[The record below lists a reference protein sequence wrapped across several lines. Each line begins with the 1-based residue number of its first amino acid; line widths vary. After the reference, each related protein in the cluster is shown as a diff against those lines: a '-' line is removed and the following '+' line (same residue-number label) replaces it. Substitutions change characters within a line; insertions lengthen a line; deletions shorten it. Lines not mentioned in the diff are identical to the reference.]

1 MERTYFYINEDGA
14 RTAHSMMS
22 FSDYKDGSKTSN
34 YKALVDKAYELGE
47 EVILKK
53 PSEEERVANL
63 CERYSKRL
71 AQNINRDIQI
81 GMMCPSVMVSGAG
94 NFPVKKKEKQVAAWD
109 KNHEDY
115 EQVERI
121 LWKIG
126 NILSGKDRIRSDE
139 EKAIEK
145 LQEKIDILKEN
156 QEQMKEVNKAVR
168 LKDTEKGNEILRN
181 MGYTDKQIEQFRTPD
196 YCGIIGF
203 PSYLLSNN
211 NANIR
216 RLEGRIKSLQ
226 AIKSNG
232 TQESENEFFSIR
244 EDVDSMRIQLFFEGK
259 PDLEVREILKHNGF
273 RWAPSVGAWQRQLNE
288 NGKYAVKSVLRKLEA
303 MGGAEE
309 ND

>member
-126 NILSGKDRIRSDE
+126 NILSGKDRIGSDE

-244 EDVDSMRIQLFFEGK
+244 EDVDSMRIQLFFEEK
-259 PDLEVREILKHNGF
+259 PEPEVREILKRNGF
-273 RWAPSVGAWQRQLNE
+273 RWAPSVGAWQRTLNE

-303 MGGAEE
+303 MGETEE

>member
-81 GMMCPSVMVSGAG
+81 GMMCPSVMVSRAG
-94 NFPVKKKEKQVAAWD
+94 NFPVKKKVKQLSAWD

>member
-1 MERTYFYINEDGA
+1 MERIYFNINESGA
-14 RTAHSMMS
+14 KTAHNMMS
-22 FSDYKDGSKTSN
+22 FSDYKEGSRTAG

-47 EVILKK
+47 NVILKK

-63 CERYSKRL
+63 CERYSRRL

-81 GMMCPSVMVSGAG
+81 GMMCPSIMISGAG
-94 NFPVKKKEKQVAAWD
+94 KFPVKKKEKQVAAWD

-126 NILSGKDRIRSDE
+126 NILSGKDVIKSDDE
-139 EKAIEK
+139 NAIEK
-145 LQEKIDILKEN
+145 LQEKVDILKEK

-168 LKDTEKGNEILRN
+168 LKDAEKGNEILWN
-181 MGYTDKQIEQFRTPD
+181 MGYTDKQIEQLRTPD

-226 AIKSNG
+226 ATKSNG
-232 TQESENEFFSIR
+232 TQERKNEFFSVR
-244 EDVDSMRIQLFFEGK
+244 EDVDSMRIQLFFEEK
-259 PDLEVREILKHNGF
+259 PEPEVREILKRNGF
-273 RWAPSVGAWQRQLNE
+273 RWAPSVGAWQRTLNE

-303 MGGAEE
+303 MGETEE

>member
-1 MERTYFYINEDGA
+1 MERIYFNINESGA
-14 RTAHSMMS
+14 KTAHNMMS
-22 FSDYKDGSKTSN
+22 FSDYKEGSRTAG

-47 EVILKK
+47 NVILKK

-63 CERYSKRL
+63 CERYSRRL
-71 AQNINRDIQI
+71 AQNINMDIQI
-81 GMMCPSVMVSGAG
+81 GMMCPSIMISGAG
-94 NFPVKKKEKQVAAWD
+94 KFPVKKKEKQVAAWD

-126 NILSGKDRIRSDE
+126 NILSGKDVIKSDDE
-139 EKAIEK
+139 NAIEK
-145 LQEKIDILKEN
+145 LQEKVDILKEK

-168 LKDTEKGNEILRN
+168 LKDAEKGNEILWN
-181 MGYTDKQIEQFRTPD
+181 MGYTDKQIEQLRTPD

-226 AIKSNG
+226 ATKSNG
-232 TQESENEFFSIR
+232 TQERKNEFFSVR
-244 EDVDSMRIQLFFEGK
+244 EDVDSMRIQLFFEEK
-259 PDLEVREILKHNGF
+259 PEPEVREILKRNGF
-273 RWAPSVGAWQRQLNE
+273 RWAPSVGAWQRTLNE

-303 MGGAEE
+303 MGETEE

>member
-1 MERTYFYINEDGA
+1 MERIYFNINESGA
-14 RTAHSMMS
+14 KTAHNMMS
-22 FSDYKDGSKTSN
+22 FSDYKEGSRTAG

-47 EVILKK
+47 NVILKK

-63 CERYSKRL
+63 CERYSRRL

-81 GMMCPSVMVSGAG
+81 GMMCPSIMISGAG
-94 NFPVKKKEKQVAAWD
+94 KFPVKKKEKQVAAWD

-126 NILSGKDRIRSDE
+126 NILSSKDVIKSDDE
-139 EKAIEK
+139 NAIEK
-145 LQEKIDILKEN
+145 LQEKVDILKEK

-168 LKDTEKGNEILRN
+168 LKDAEKGNEILWN
-181 MGYTDKQIEQFRTPD
+181 MGYTDKQIEQLRTPD

-226 AIKSNG
+226 ATKSNG
-232 TQESENEFFSIR
+232 TQERKNEFFSVR
-244 EDVDSMRIQLFFEGK
+244 EDVDSMRIQLFFEEK
-259 PDLEVREILKHNGF
+259 PEPEVREILKRNGF
-273 RWAPSVGAWQRQLNE
+273 RWAPSVGAWQRTLNE

-303 MGGAEE
+303 IGETEE

>member
-1 MERTYFYINEDGA
+1 MERIYFNINESGA
-14 RTAHSMMS
+14 KTAHNMMS
-22 FSDYKDGSKTSN
+22 FSDYKEGSRTAG

-47 EVILKK
+47 NVILKK

-63 CERYSKRL
+63 CERYSRRL

-81 GMMCPSVMVSGAG
+81 GMMCPSIMISGAG
-94 NFPVKKKEKQVAAWD
+94 KFPVKKKEKQVAAWD

-126 NILSGKDRIRSDE
+126 NILSGKDVIKSDDE
-139 EKAIEK
+139 NAIEK
-145 LQEKIDILKEN
+145 LQEKVDILKEK

-168 LKDTEKGNEILRN
+168 LKDAEKGNEILWN
-181 MGYTDKQIEQFRTPD
+181 MGYTDKQIEQLRTPD

-226 AIKSNG
+226 ATKSNG
-232 TQESENEFFSIR
+232 TQERKNEFFSVR
-244 EDVDSMRIQLFFEGK
+244 EDVDSMRIQLLFEEK
-259 PDLEVREILKHNGF
+259 PEPEVREILKRNGF
-273 RWAPSVGAWQRQLNE
+273 RWAPSVGAWQRTLNE

-303 MGGAEE
+303 MGETEE

>member
-232 TQESENEFFSIR
+232 TQESENEFFGIR

>member
-1 MERTYFYINEDGA
+1 M
-14 RTAHSMMS
+14 
-22 FSDYKDGSKTSN
+22 
-34 YKALVDKAYELGE
+34 
-47 EVILKK
+47 
-53 PSEEERVANL
+53 
-63 CERYSKRL
+63 
-71 AQNINRDIQI
+71 
-81 GMMCPSVMVSGAG
+81 
-94 NFPVKKKEKQVAAWD
+94 
-109 KNHEDY
+109 
-115 EQVERI
+115 
-121 LWKIG
+121 WKIG

-226 AIKSNG
+226 ATKSNG
-232 TQESENEFFSIR
+232 TQESENEFFNVR

-259 PDLEVREILKHNGF
+259 PYPEVREILKRNGF

-288 NGKYAVKSVLRKLEA
+288 NGKYAVKSVLRKLKA
-303 MGGAEE
+303 MGESE
-309 ND
+309 DND

>member
-34 YKALVDKAYELGE
+34 YKVLVDKAYELGE

-232 TQESENEFFSIR
+232 TQESENEFFGIR

>member
-1 MERTYFYINEDGA
+1 M
-14 RTAHSMMS
+14 
-22 FSDYKDGSKTSN
+22 
-34 YKALVDKAYELGE
+34 
-47 EVILKK
+47 
-53 PSEEERVANL
+53 
-63 CERYSKRL
+63 

-81 GMMCPSVMVSGAG
+81 GMMCPSVMISGAG

-126 NILSGKDRIRSDE
+126 NILSSKDVIKSDDE
-139 EKAIEK
+139 NAIEK
-145 LQEKIDILKEN
+145 LQEKVDILKEK

-168 LKDTEKGNEILRN
+168 LKDTEKGNEILGN
-181 MGYTDKQIEQFRTPD
+181 MGYTDKQIEQLRTPD

-226 AIKSNG
+226 ATKSNG
-232 TQESENEFFSIR
+232 TQERKNEFFSVR
-244 EDVDSMRIQLFFEGK
+244 EDVDSMRIQLFFEEK
-259 PDLEVREILKHNGF
+259 PEPEVREILKRNGF
-273 RWAPSVGAWQRQLNE
+273 RWAPSVGAWQRTLNE
-288 NGKYAVKSVLRKLEA
+288 NGKYAVRSVLRKLEA
-303 MGGAEE
+303 MGETEE

>member
-244 EDVDSMRIQLFFEGK
+244 EDVDSMRIQLFFEEK
-259 PDLEVREILKHNGF
+259 PEPEVREILKRNGF
-273 RWAPSVGAWQRQLNE
+273 RWAPSVGVWQRTLNE

-303 MGGAEE
+303 MGETEE

>member
-1 MERTYFYINEDGA
+1 MERIYFNINESGA
-14 RTAHSMMS
+14 KTAHNMMS
-22 FSDYKDGSKTSN
+22 FSDYKEGSRTAG

-47 EVILKK
+47 DVILKK

-63 CERYSKRL
+63 CERYSRRL

-81 GMMCPSVMVSGAG
+81 GMMCPSVMISGAG

-126 NILSGKDRIRSDE
+126 NILSSKDVIKSDDE
-139 EKAIEK
+139 NAIEK
-145 LQEKIDILKEN
+145 LQEKVDILKEK

-168 LKDTEKGNEILRN
+168 LKDTEKGNEILGN
-181 MGYTDKQIEQFRTPD
+181 MGYTDKQIEQLRTPD

-216 RLEGRIKSLQ
+216 RLEERIKSLQ
-226 AIKSNG
+226 ATKSNG
-232 TQESENEFFSIR
+232 TQERKNEFFSVR
-244 EDVDSMRIQLFFEGK
+244 EDVDSMRIQLFFEEK
-259 PDLEVREILKHNGF
+259 PEPEVREILKRNGF
-273 RWAPSVGAWQRQLNE
+273 RWAPSVGAWQRTLNE
-288 NGKYAVKSVLRKLEA
+288 NGKYAVRSVLRKLEA
-303 MGGAEE
+303 MGETEE

>member
-1 MERTYFYINEDGA
+1 MERIYFNINESGA
-14 RTAHSMMS
+14 KTAHNMMS
-22 FSDYKDGSKTSN
+22 FSDYKEGSRTAG

-47 EVILKK
+47 NVILKK

-63 CERYSKRL
+63 CERYSRRL

-81 GMMCPSVMVSGAG
+81 GMMCPSIMISGAG
-94 NFPVKKKEKQVAAWD
+94 KFPVKKKEKQVAAWD

-121 LWKIG
+121 LWKIW
-126 NILSGKDRIRSDE
+126 NILSSKDVIKSDDE
-139 EKAIEK
+139 NAIEK
-145 LQEKIDILKEN
+145 LQEKVDILKEK

-168 LKDTEKGNEILRN
+168 LKDAEKGNEILWN
-181 MGYTDKQIEQFRTPD
+181 MGYTDKQIEQLRTPD

-226 AIKSNG
+226 ATKSNG
-232 TQESENEFFSIR
+232 TQERKNEFFSVR
-244 EDVDSMRIQLFFEGK
+244 EDVDSMRIQLFFEEK
-259 PDLEVREILKHNGF
+259 PEPEVREILKRNGF
-273 RWAPSVGAWQRQLNE
+273 RWAPSVGAWQRTLNE

-303 MGGAEE
+303 MGETEE